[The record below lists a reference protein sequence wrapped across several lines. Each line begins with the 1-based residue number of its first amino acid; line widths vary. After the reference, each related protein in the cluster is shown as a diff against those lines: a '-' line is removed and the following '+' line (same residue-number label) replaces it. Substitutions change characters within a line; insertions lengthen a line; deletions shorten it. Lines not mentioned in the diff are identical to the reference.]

1 VSEAEPARVEAPPA
15 RAVFFDCTPY
25 MAAFFDAAALTLVP
39 ELELRVAR
47 PAAPEVVE
55 ALRGAAAAVH
65 FQTKLTEPILAACP
79 ELRSI
84 VFLGTGVSSW
94 VDLPAAE
101 RRGIRVRRVRGYA
114 DRTVAEHAIAL
125 AFACARRVA
134 PMDREIRGG
143 TWRTEALFELAGKT
157 LGLVGLGGIGRATAR
172 IGAALGLRVFGWNR
186 SPVPEDVPCERRALD
201 EVLTE
206 ADIVSLHLGLNE
218 ETRGILDRRRLR
230 LLKPG
235 AVFVNTARGALVD
248 QAALIEL
255 LAEGKIAAAGL
266 DVFAEEPLPPGHPLT
281 RLANVTLTAHAAW
294 MSPEAG
300 RRLVRLGLEGLR
312 EELDRLS

>member
-1 VSEAEPARVEAPPA
+1 MSASSP

-25 MAAFFDAAALTLVP
+25 MARFFDPSTRAFVP

-47 PAAPEVVE
+47 PSPPEVVE
-55 ALRGAAAAVH
+55 ALQGATVAVH
-65 FQTKLTEPILAACP
+65 FQTKLTEAILAACP
-79 ELRSI
+79 ALRGI

-125 AFACARRVA
+125 AFDCARRVTQ
-134 PMDREIRGG
+134 MDREIRAGV
-143 TWRTEALFELAGKT
+143 WRTEARFELAGKT
-157 LGLVGLGGIGRATAR
+157 LGIVGLGGIGQATAR
-172 IGAALGLRVFGWNR
+172 LGAAVGLRVIGWNR
-186 SPVPEDVPCERRALD
+186 GPVPDDVPCERRALD

-206 ADIVSLHLGLNE
+206 ADVLSLHLGLND
-218 ETRGILDRRRLR
+218 ETRGILDRRRLG
-230 LLKPG
+230 LLRPG
-235 AVFVNTARGALVD
+235 AVLVNTARGALVD
-248 QAALIEL
+248 QPALVEL
-255 LAEGKIAAAGL
+255 LEAGKIAAAGL

-312 EELDRLS
+312 QALDDWP

>member
-1 VSEAEPARVEAPPA
+1 MATPPS

-25 MAAFFDAAALTLVP
+25 MAAFFDAPARALVP
-39 ELELRVAR
+39 ELEVRVAR
-47 PAAPEVVE
+47 PRAAEVVD
-55 ALRGAAAAVH
+55 ALRGAVAAVH
-65 FQTKLTEPILAACP
+65 FQTQLTGPILAACP
-79 ELRSI
+79 TLKSI

-125 AFACARRVA
+125 AFDCVRRVSK
-134 PMDREIRGG
+134 MDREIRGG
-143 TWRTEALFELAGKT
+143 TWRPDALFELGGRT
-157 LGLVGLGGIGRATAR
+157 LGVVGVGGIGRATAR
-172 IGAALGLRVFGWNR
+172 LGAALGLRVIGWNR
-186 SPVPEDVPCERRALD
+186 SPVPDGVPCERCPLD
-201 EVLTE
+201 EVLSE
-206 ADIVSLHLGLNE
+206 ADIVSLHLGLND
-218 ETRGILDRRRLR
+218 ETRGILDRRRLQ
-230 LLKPG
+230 LLKPS

-248 QAALIEL
+248 QAALTEL
-255 LAEGKIAAAGL
+255 LGEGKIAAAGL
-266 DVFAEEPLPPGHPLT
+266 DVFAEEPLPSEHPLT

-312 EELDRLS
+312 EELDRLP

>member
-1 VSEAEPARVEAPPA
+1 MEARRV

-25 MAAFFDAAALTLVP
+25 MAEFFDAPALALVP

-47 PAAPEVVE
+47 PAAPEVIE
-55 ALRGAAAAVH
+55 ILHGAAAAVH

-79 ELRSI
+79 DLKSI

-125 AFACARRVA
+125 AFACARRVTQ
-134 PMDREIRGG
+134 MDQEIRGG

-157 LGLVGLGGIGRATAR
+157 LGIVGLGGIGRATAR
-172 IGAALGLRVFGWNR
+172 LGAALGLRVIGWNR
-186 SPVPEDVPCERRALD
+186 SPVPEDVPCERCPLD

-206 ADIVSLHLGLNE
+206 ADIVSLHLGLAD
-218 ETRGILDRRRLR
+218 ETRGILDRRRLG

-248 QAALIEL
+248 QTALAEL
-255 LAEGKIAAAGL
+255 LGEGRIGAAGL

-281 RLANVTLTAHAAW
+281 CLPNVTLTARAAW

-300 RRLVRLGLEGLR
+300 HRLVRLGLEALR
-312 EELDRLS
+312 QELDSLR